1 MKTRVKEHFW
11 RKLGAG
17 VMAILLCLTLAAC
30 GNTNTQSSEAASE
43 STTSAPSTDTESTS
57 NNSSSDI
64 ILSSDELTFPLGM
77 AVNSEAF
84 TGTAY
89 LSPMIPLDD
98 VYNFPQTN
106 NVTFEPGARSG
117 WHTHGGMIILGT
129 GGTGYYQEEGKP
141 AQIIRKGDVVECPEG
156 VKHWHGAA
164 PDSWFSQVV
173 IYDTE
178 YVPEASGEPAHEMV
192 SDEEYANL
200 ETEEYAGR
208 NITAD
213 NQFMFQRADEPVS
226 LETFNGPVYLSS
238 IIEADNVAEAPGLHY
253 VVFDK
258 GVINNW
264 HTHEGGQILIATDGI
279 GYHQIE
285 GQPVEVLHPGDVALC
300 PPGVKHWHGGS
311 ADTEFAHIAVNTNPE
326 LTGLEWFD
334 RISDDEYAKLAAEN
348 TASKSLVVYFSMPE
362 TTDAENMT
370 EAEDD
375 STVVIDGEVLGNT
388 QYMARIIQEH
398 TGADIFRI
406 EPETPYPTDHET
418 LVDLAAEEKEKN
430 ARPVIR
436 GQIEDFER
444 YETVYIG
451 YPIWW
456 SDMPMILYSFF
467 DQYDFSG
474 KTVIPF
480 STHGGSSFAGTPAEI
495 QRMEPNATMVEGLTI
510 SRDRI
515 QDAKQQIIDWVNG
528 LS

>member
-1 MKTRVKEHFW
+1 
-11 RKLGAG
+11 
-17 VMAILLCLTLAAC
+17 
-30 GNTNTQSSEAASE
+30 
-43 STTSAPSTDTESTS
+43 
-57 NNSSSDI
+57 
-64 ILSSDELTFPLGM
+64 
-77 AVNSEAF
+77 
-84 TGTAY
+84 
-89 LSPMIPLDD
+89 
-98 VYNFPQTN
+98 
-106 NVTFEPGARSG
+106 
-117 WHTHGGMIILGT
+117 
-129 GGTGYYQEEGKP
+129 
-141 AQIIRKGDVVECPEG
+141 
-156 VKHWHGAA
+156 
-164 PDSWFSQVV
+164 
-173 IYDTE
+173 
-178 YVPEASGEPAHEMV
+178 
-192 SDEEYANL
+192 
-200 ETEEYAGR
+200 
-208 NITAD
+208 
-213 NQFMFQRADEPVS
+213 
-226 LETFNGPVYLSS
+226 
-238 IIEADNVAEAPGLHY
+238 
-253 VVFDK
+253 
-258 GVINNW
+258 
-264 HTHEGGQILIATDGI
+264 
-279 GYHQIE
+279 
-285 GQPVEVLHPGDVALC
+285 
-300 PPGVKHWHGGS
+300 
-311 ADTEFAHIAVNTNPE
+311 
-326 LTGLEWFD
+326 
-334 RISDDEYAKLAAEN
+334 
-348 TASKSLVVYFSMPE
+348 MPE
-362 TTDAENMT
+362 TTDVENMT